1 MHDNTFVCGGRLDRV
16 MGLGFTFW
24 IFGCFTELDWLVA
37 TQRVLE
43 PNDKDEAS
51 PLIRVDQIL
60 QQQTF
65 LEEKHRVETW
75 LFG

>member
-1 MHDNTFVCGGRLDRV
+1 
-16 MGLGFTFW
+16 MGLDFTFCL
-24 IFGCFTELDWLVA
+24 FGCFTELDWLVT
-37 TQRVLE
+37 TQRIFE

-65 LEEKHRVETW
+65 FEVKRRVETW
-75 LFG
+75 LFGKVD